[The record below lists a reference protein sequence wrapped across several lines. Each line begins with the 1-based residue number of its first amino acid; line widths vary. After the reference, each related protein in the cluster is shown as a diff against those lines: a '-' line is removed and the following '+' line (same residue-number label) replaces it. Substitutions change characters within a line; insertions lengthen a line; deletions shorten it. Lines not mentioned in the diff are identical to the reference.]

1 MTRRTTMT
9 VKLSGAAAAA
19 RLPLAL
25 LLAALACPAA
35 APRAARAPDA
45 VAQRAVAERVARGSL
60 AEVTGVRR
68 AALLASRSLV
78 VDAREPA
85 LSALEDYRRALAGE
99 SPRQHLAAARLVAG
113 RVNKY
118 IRKYRM
124 MTAVDDIA
132 EADLV
137 LVFKVT
143 GQRRSAIPGEP
154 FVWGKLY
161 AIAVGRDRAPRL
173 VWESEGDN
181 LEAQDAAEDFLKAF
195 KAARGEK

>member
-1 MTRRTTMT
+1 MTRRAT
-9 VKLSGAAAAA
+9 KARRFGAAA

-25 LLAALACPAA
+25 LLAAPAPPAA
-35 APRAARAPDA
+35 AARAPDA
-45 VAQRAVAERVARGSL
+45 VTQRAVAERVVRGSL
-60 AEVTGVRR
+60 AEVKGLRR
-68 AALLASRSLV
+68 TALLASRSLV

-85 LSALEDYRRALAGE
+85 LAALEDYRRALAGE
-99 SPRQHLAAARLVAG
+99 PPRQHVAAARLIAG
-113 RVNKY
+113 RLNKY

-124 MTAVDDIA
+124 MTAA
-132 EADLV
+132 EDVAQADLV
-137 LVFKVT
+137 LVFQVT

-173 VWESEGDN
+173 VWESEGDGV
-181 LEAQDAAEDFLKAF
+181 EAQDAADDFLKAF